1 MKKFLPNRPFM
12 KRVLLVALPLMLQQL
27 ITVSVN
33 LIDNLM
39 IGTLGND
46 AISAV
51 AVVNKYYMIASM
63 AVTGLTAAGAVFVAQ
78 FYGAGY
84 KTNMQK
90 SYSSMMST
98 TVLITLVFMAIGY
111 FFMQPILHYFTNEAG
126 VIGQSVIY
134 MRPALLSYLP
144 YATTLCLYSTIRA
157 IGDTKTPF
165 MCSLVPVVANTF
177 LNYCLIFG
185 HFGFPCL
192 GILGAAVATLSARI
206 LEVIVILFIY
216 HHKDYPFRSS
226 LISYIKIDASMTK
239 QVLSKAA
246 PLMTNEMLWSF
257 GMATLFKFYA
267 TRGAAVMSGFSIAG
281 TISDL
286 FFTLFAGMA
295 AASTVMIST
304 PLGANRIEEAKE
316 NAYHLIG
323 FSAGLAVVFGFMMY
337 SSSLLVGILYNS
349 VSADAQACAMNFIR
363 VQSCLFWL
371 YMATTQCYFI
381 LRAGGDM
388 KHTLMMDSGFMWTIM
403 IPVVGCV
410 TYFTSFPYIVIY
422 LFAQATDLIK
432 LFFAYHLVS
441 KEKWAVNLTDNGG

>member
-1 MKKFLPNRPFM
+1 
-12 KRVLLVALPLMLQQL
+12 MLQQL

-78 FYGAGY
+78 FFGAGN
-84 KTNMQK
+84 TNNLRN
-90 SYSSMMST
+90 SYSSMMMTS
-98 TVLITLVFMAIGY
+98 VLATLVFMMIG
-111 FFMQPILHYFTNEAG
+111 FVFMQPILRYFTNEES
-126 VIGQSVIY
+126 VIAQSVLY
-134 MRPALLSYLP
+134 MRITLFSYLP
-144 YATTLCLYSTIRA
+144 YAITLCLYSTIRA

-165 MCSLVPVVANTF
+165 FCSIVPVVTNTF

-185 HFGFPCL
+185 NFGFPQL
-192 GILGAAVATLSARI
+192 GIRGAAVATLTARL
-206 LEVIVILFIY
+206 LETIVILFICHY
-216 HHKDYPFRSS
+216 KEYPFKSGLSS
-226 LISYIKIDASMTK
+226 YFEVDPQITK

-295 AASTVMIST
+295 AASTVLIST
-304 PLGANRIEEAKE
+304 PLGADRIEEAKA
-316 NAYHLIG
+316 NAYRLIG
-323 FSAGLAVVFGFMMY
+323 FSAGLAAVFGILMY
-337 SSSLLVGILYNS
+337 SSSLLVPVLYS
-349 VSADAQACAMNFIR
+349 RVSADAQACAKVFIR

-410 TYFTSFPYIVIY
+410 TYLTSVTYIWIY
-422 LFAQATDLIK
+422 LSAQAADLIK
-432 LFFAYHLVS
+432 LVFAYHLVS
-441 KEKWAVNLTDNGG
+441 KEKWAVNLTNTAD

>member
-1 MKKFLPNRPFM
+1 M

-78 FYGAGY
+78 FFGAGNASSM
-84 KTNMQK
+84 KK
-90 SYSSMMST
+90 SYSSMMTASVAVT
-98 TVLITLVFMAIGY
+98 AVFMMIGF
-111 FFMQPILHYFTNEAG
+111 FFMQPILCYFTNEES
-126 VIGQSVIY
+126 VIAQSVLY
-134 MRPALLSYLP
+134 MQIVLLSYLP
-144 YATTLCLYSTIRA
+144 YAITLCLYSTIRA

-165 MCSLVPVVANTF
+165 FCSIIPVVTNTF

-185 HFGFPCL
+185 NFGLPQL
-192 GILGAAVATLSARI
+192 GIRGAAIATLTARL
-206 LEVIVILFIY
+206 LECVVIVFIY
-216 HHKDYPFRSS
+216 HHKEYPFRSS
-226 LISYIKIDASMTK
+226 LLSYIKVDMKITK

-267 TRGAAVMSGFSIAG
+267 TRGADVMSGFSIAG

-295 AASTVMIST
+295 AASTVLIST
-304 PLGANRIEEAKE
+304 PLGADRIEEAKS
-316 NAYHLIG
+316 NAYRLIG
-323 FSAGLAVVFGFMMY
+323 FSAGLAAVFGVMMY
-337 SSSLLVGILYNS
+337 SSSLLVPVLYS
-349 VSADAQACAMNFIR
+349 RVSADAQSCAKVFIR

-388 KHTLMMDSGFMWTIM
+388 KHTLMMDSGFMWTVM

-410 TYFTSFPYIVIY
+410 TYLTSATYIWIY
-422 LFAQATDLIK
+422 LSAQAADFIK
-432 LFFAYHLVS
+432 LIFAFHLVF
-441 KEKWAVNLTDNGG
+441 KEKWAVNLTNNSD